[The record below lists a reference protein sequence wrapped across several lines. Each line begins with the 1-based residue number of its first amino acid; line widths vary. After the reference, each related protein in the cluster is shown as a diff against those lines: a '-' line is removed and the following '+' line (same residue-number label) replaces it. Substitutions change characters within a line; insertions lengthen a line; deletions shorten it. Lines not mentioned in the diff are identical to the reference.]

1 RMTAGVARTVAEG
14 CHLGFPLDDA
24 CRRLMQSQREH
35 RARLYFGGARCASAC
50 VYAMVGAS
58 TRHVDPGATLRIHS
72 SIGREIDKT
81 NNSLRRYIVAMG
93 IDPALVDAAA
103 KIPSRSPR
111 ELSRGEMERF
121 GIETRGVYETPWFAY
136 HGPAGEFLLFKSVTY
151 PTGDTADEYRTS
163 TVGLACSP
171 FPSSSIRFMYQQEL
185 TAKESRSPL
194 IIRAKIGDSL
204 IDLSTLKP
212 PKDSVEK
219 FSDLEPRQLQ
229 SAIETGSFEV
239 TEVFDQSM
247 IKTPSRV
254 VRFSTLGLSANI
266 VALESKCA
274 SKGGS
279 PGLSSSAF
287 PQDKSPE
294 QRREE
299 GNRVLTTEGLR
310 KEQATR
316 VVASSKDQR
325 IGFFTYLTPDCDSGG
340 EVEIRIT
347 KKPEHGTAETTTAT
361 NFPNYPKEN
370 IRARCNEHKVRGVQI
385 NYESAEKYVGSDE
398 LELLVLFPGGF
409 AWEIHYDISVR
420 STDQPRSAPGSR

>member
-1 RMTAGVARTVAEG
+1 
-14 CHLGFPLDDA
+14 
-24 CRRLMQSQREH
+24 MQSKREH
-35 RARLYFGGARCASAC
+35 KARLYFSGARCASGC

-58 TRHVDPGATLRIHS
+58 TRHVDPGAELRINS
-72 SIGREIDKT
+72 NTGREVEKT
-81 NNSLRRYIVAMG
+81 NTSLRRYVVAMG
-93 IDPALVDAAA
+93 VDPALVDAAA
-103 KIPSRSPR
+103 KIPSRSSR
-111 ELSRGEMERF
+111 RLSRGEMERF

-136 HGPAGEFLLFKSVTY
+136 HGPAGEFLLLKSVTY
-151 PTGDTADEYRTS
+151 PTGDTGDEYRTR

-171 FPSSSIRFMYQQEL
+171 SPSSSIRFMYQQEL

-229 SAIETGSFEV
+229 SAIETGSFEI
-239 TEVFDQSM
+239 TEVFNPSI

-274 SKGGS
+274 SKRGS
-279 PGLSSSAF
+279 PGLSWSAF

-299 GNRVLTTEGLR
+299 GSRIMTAEGLR

-316 VVASSKDQR
+316 VVASNKNQR

-340 EVEIRIT
+340 EVEVRIT

-370 IRARCNEHKVRGVQI
+370 IRARCNEHKVRGVEI
-385 NYESAEKYVGSDE
+385 NYKSAEKYVGSDE

-409 AWEIHYDISVR
+409 AWEVHYDISVR
-420 STDQPRSAPGSR
+420 